1 MRNFYSV
8 PYTMKERLQGIL
20 LYLNERYIRGL
31 IYRRAYIG
39 AYLRGL
45 YPRLS
50 IGGWGNIPF

>member
-1 MRNFYSV
+1 
-8 PYTMKERLQGIL
+8 MKERLQGIL